1 MAEPKI
7 SIIVPVYNVEEY
19 LEKCIESLI
28 GQTYTNIEIIFI
40 YNKSTDNSLQK
51 LQQYQKKDSRILI
64 IEKENEGVSIARNR
78 GVNLST
84 GEYIMFVDSDDWI
97 DLDNCEKALK
107 TIEKEQADILMW
119 SYVREFHNQSLKK
132 EIFNEEKLVFSE
144 EDRRKIHRRFIG
156 VLDEEMAR
164 PENADALCPVW
175 GKLYKRELIVN
186 NHISFV
192 DLQEIGTYED
202 GLFNLEVFNFAKKVV
217 YVNQFYYH
225 YRKTN
230 NASITSKYKP
240 NLAEQWKNLFDRM
253 EQYIECNHLGTEYKK
268 ALNNRIAMS
277 ILGLGLNE
285 MNSEKSNLQ
294 KLKTIQRIISQTSYR
309 TAYKA
314 LQLKYF
320 PLHWKVFYG
329 CAKYKCGLGIYMLL
343 FMIKKIISN

>member
-1 MAEPKI
+1 MSEPKI
-7 SIIVPVYNVEEY
+7 SIIVPVYNAEEY

-28 GQTYTNIEIIFI
+28 GQTYKNIEIIFV
-40 YNKSTDNSLQK
+40 YNESTDHSLQK

-64 IEKENEGVSIARNR
+64 IEKENEGVSVARNR
-78 GVNLST
+78 GVNLAT

-97 DLDNCEKALK
+97 DLYNCEKALE
-107 TIEKEQADILMW
+107 TIVKEQADIVMW
-119 SYVREFHNQSLKK
+119 SYVREFQNKSLKK
-132 EIFNEEKLVFSE
+132 EIFNDEKLIFSG

-164 PENADALCPVW
+164 PENADALCTAW

-186 NHISFV
+186 NHISFA

-202 GLFNLEVFNFAKKVV
+202 GLFNLEVFHFARKVV
-217 YVNQFYYH
+217 YMNQFYYH

-230 NASITSKYKP
+230 NASITSRYKP
-240 NLAEQWKNLFDRM
+240 MLAKQWLNLFDKM
-253 EQYIECNHLGTEYKK
+253 EQYIAYNHLGTEYKR

-285 MNSEKSNLQ
+285 MNSERSNFQ

-309 TAYKA
+309 KAYQE

-320 PLHWKVFYG
+320 PLHWKLFYA
-329 CAKYKCGLGIYMLL
+329 CAKYNCGLGVYLL
-343 FMIKKIISN
+343 LMCIRKVIGN